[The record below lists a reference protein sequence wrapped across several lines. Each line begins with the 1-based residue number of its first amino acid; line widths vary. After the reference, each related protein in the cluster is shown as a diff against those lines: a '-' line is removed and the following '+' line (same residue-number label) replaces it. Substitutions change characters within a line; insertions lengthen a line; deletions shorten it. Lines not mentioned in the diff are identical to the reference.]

1 MLTEEIQ
8 NRVEKIK
15 QNNIDGA
22 TTLTKE
28 TIQLF
33 IDYLKKYSSS
43 KGIIHRGELK
53 KVVNLFANMQPS
65 MAPIILFCNN
75 LLILIDTVEEKR
87 LYHYLLNYCMK
98 SLLSIQQASEQI
110 NKYAKEIVT
119 NKKKIVTY
127 SSSKMIVDF
136 LKYLKDSD
144 KAFTI
149 FCSESRPMNEGI
161 KLAEECTTYGIDV
174 TIMTDAALF
183 SCLSEYDIV
192 LLGADAISIGGL
204 TNKIGSK
211 VITILA
217 SRYKIPVYVLS
228 LIEKILPIPYDIKS
242 YQHHNPKEITDISN
256 SYLTVENTYFDK
268 SSLQNF
274 TGFIT
279 QEGIFSLK
287 DIKSY
292 MNSIRI
298 HESIKKILTN
308 VSD

>member
-119 NKKKIVTY
+119 NKKK
-127 SSSKMIVDF
+127 
-136 LKYLKDSD
+136 
-144 KAFTI
+144 
-149 FCSESRPMNEGI
+149 
-161 KLAEECTTYGIDV
+161 
-174 TIMTDAALF
+174 
-183 SCLSEYDIV
+183 
-192 LLGADAISIGGL
+192 LL
-204 TNKIGSK
+204 
-211 VITILA
+211 
-217 SRYKIPVYVLS
+217 
-228 LIEKILPIPYDIKS
+228 
-242 YQHHNPKEITDISN
+242 H
-256 SYLTVENTYFDK
+256 
-268 SSLQNF
+268 
-274 TGFIT
+274 
-279 QEGIFSLK
+279 
-287 DIKSY
+287 
-292 MNSIRI
+292 I
-298 HESIKKILTN
+298 HQVK
-308 VSD
+308 